1 MQTYSVTT
9 LTVSLDAI
17 EKNFRIARSYCAP
30 EVRQIAVV
38 KDDAG
43 RTVDY
48 LLCSNTNDLRN
59 FPAGAYHSSNQRL
72 FRIFGWNNG

>member
-1 MQTYSVTT
+1 M
-9 LTVSLDAI
+9 LLIGI
-17 EKNFRIARSYCAP
+17 ENARSHAT
-30 EVRQIAVV
+30 VISAVV